1 MSHTKNIQTEESL
14 QILVARAFDGARI
27 KSHSELTEGYCN
39 AAYKIELDSGKR
51 VVLKIAPA
59 NAVNLMSYEI
69 NMMQA
74 EVAAMKLVS
83 EKTHLLLPKVLYYDQ
98 TKNVCDSEYFF
109 MDWIDGCSL
118 SSSKSG
124 MTIEALQ
131 SVEVEIGNFIG
142 KLHTIKNDKFGL
154 LGSMNTSKES
164 LFPFFEQLLLGILQ
178 DGRKKNINIG
188 VDYEMVHASLVR
200 DKSCF
205 HEVTESV
212 LVHWDTWEG
221 NWLVKDNSI
230 IGLIDWERALFG
242 DPLMEDRF
250 RKHSNSENFLKG
262 YGANEFSHS
271 EKVRMA
277 WYDVYLY
284 LIMMIEGAYRGY
296 ENDEQYQW
304 AKSMFL
310 PIMEKLQFGDSLSL
324 QR

>member
-1 MSHTKNIQTEESL
+1 MSHTKNLQTDQAL
-14 QILVARAFDGARI
+14 QLLVARAFDGAKIR
-27 KSHSELTEGYCN
+27 SHSELTEGFCN
-39 AAYKIELDSGKR
+39 AAYKIELESGKR

-69 NMMQA
+69 NLMQA
-74 EVAAMKLVS
+74 EVWAMNLVN

-98 TKNVCDSEYFF
+98 TKTVCDSDYFF
-109 MDWIDGCSL
+109 MDWIEGDSF

-124 MTIEALQ
+124 MKTDVIKSIEG
-131 SVEVEIGNFIG
+131 EIGQFIG
-142 KLHTIKNDKFGL
+142 ALHAIKSEKFCL
-154 LGSMNTSKES
+154 LGSMNTSKEL
-164 LFPFFEQLLLGILQ
+164 LFPFFEQLFLGILQ
-178 DGRKKNINIG
+178 DGRIKNINIG
-188 VDYEMVHASLVR
+188 VDYDVVYASLLR
-200 DKSCF
+200 DESCF

-221 NWLVKDNSI
+221 NWLVKNNNV

-250 RKHSNSENFLKG
+250 RSHCRSENFLKG
-262 YGANEFSHS
+262 YGVKEFSSS

-310 PIMEKLQFGDSLSL
+310 PIMEKLLVD
-324 QR
+324 

>member
-1 MSHTKNIQTEESL
+1 MSQTKNLQTDKSL
-14 QILVARAFDGARI
+14 QLLVARAFDGAKI
-27 KSHSELTEGYCN
+27 KSQSELTEGYCN
-39 AAYKIELDSGKR
+39 AAYKIELESGKR

-74 EVAAMKLVS
+74 EVAAMNLVS

-98 TKNVCDSEYFF
+98 TKNVCDSDYFF
-109 MDWIDGCSL
+109 MDWIDGYSL

-124 MTIEALQ
+124 MTTEAIK
-131 SVEVEIGNFIG
+131 SAEVEIGQYIG
-142 KLHTIKNDKFGL
+142 KLHTIKGERFGL

-178 DGRKKNINIG
+178 DGRKMNINIG
-188 VDYEMVHASLVR
+188 VDYDMVHASLVR
-200 DKSCF
+200 DKSSF

-230 IGLIDWERALFG
+230 IGLIDWERALYG

-250 RKHSNSENFLKG
+250 RKHSNSDSFLKG

-304 AKSMFL
+304 AKGMFL
-310 PIMEKLQFGDSLSL
+310 PIMEKLLVD
-324 QR
+324 